1 MLQKRLRR
9 IEIEEIGADE
19 EVVKIQQQISSALSK
34 QSHTKQRITEQDSQ
48 QFDRLLAN
56 QNAVHTNQNK
66 DDGDGLADGRVTSFS
81 SPADIIAQ
89 AASSSDNN
97 SKVSAQVSAASQ
109 SRVTPD
115 SGDGDA
121 AAAAVTAARE
131 SPRDYSHTN
140 GLDCDT
146 DCSAAST
153 AEATAARDVTIPA
166 APSTSYQFLA
176 DYKRLKG
183 SPQHFYQYFKVTHSS
198 AQLLAS
204 NTISERRQGSSTS
217 LFVYYWWSFGLC

>member
-66 DDGDGLADGRVTSFS
+66 DDGDGLADGRATSFS

-89 AASSSDNN
+89 SASSSDKD
-97 SKVSAQVSAASQ
+97 SKASERESTRDSAASQ

-121 AAAAVTAARE
+121 ATVDAARG

-146 DCSAAST
+146 DCSAAAS
-153 AEATAARDVTIPA
+153 TAARDVTIPA